1 MSALSRRR
9 TATPKRRRHLDQSPH
24 DNVRISI
31 LKTSV
36 QLFIY
41 FINYGFAK
49 AVKIAGNKHAN

>member
-31 LKTSV
+31 LKTSDAI
-36 QLFIY
+36 IY